1 MSGPVVAPD
10 RRLWFDGGVNISIRR
25 ISGPEFSIAAPRL
38 VDIYIAAM
46 GYSPSVRNQR
56 VRAWREDTFLPGFTA
71 ILAATHNDVIGLA
84 YGFLGTRE
92 TWWDRQLR
100 KGLRASGHNDEVI
113 GEIAGDYFEIAEIHV
128 RPGLQGAGV
137 GRRLLTD
144 LLWNVPA
151 RTALL
156 STPEVPDENNNAFGL
171 YRSLGFHDV
180 LRNFHFDGDSRP
192 FAVLGAPLPLAQ
204 PTSRRDR

>member
-1 MSGPVVAPD
+1 VVAPA
-10 RRLWFDGGVNISIRR
+10 RKLWFDGDVNISIRR

-46 GYSPSVRNQR
+46 DYSPSVRNQR
-56 VRAWREDTFLPGFTA
+56 IRAWREDTLLPGFTA
-71 ILAATHNDVIGLA
+71 IVAATHNDVVGLA

-100 KGLRASGHNDEVI
+100 KGLQAAGHDDETI
-113 GEIAGDYFEIAEIHV
+113 KEIAGDYFEIAEIHV

-144 LLWNVPA
+144 LLWNAPA
-151 RTALL
+151 RAALL
-156 STPEVPDENNNAFGL
+156 STPEIPGEDNNAFGL
-171 YRSLGFHDV
+171 YRSFGFHDV
-180 LRNFHFDGDSRP
+180 LRHFHFDGDTRP
-192 FAVLGAPLPLAQ
+192 FAVLGLPLPLGQ
-204 PTSRRDR
+204 PASSRRDR